1 MPQRPLLDTEFS
13 QRFFADISDLYPC
26 SARRYN
32 CTEISDVHYCQLGVL
47 RCLSTATTGQQFL
60 QHHAD
65 ENVADIEPGHFFK
78 ALKSPRRLQNITSL
92 NDLLAQPMRR
102 RVADPYAQC
111 PELKDWDLYAV
122 DGHYQHA
129 ACFDSKSKDSKGN
142 TRAIATGHFFRMNLR
157 SHHLSCL
164 DMANPEDGRKKA
176 HDITVIKRR
185 SAQEL
190 RYGSAKGRK
199 VLLVW
204 DKACIDYHLWHT
216 LKHTHGIY
224 FLTME
229 KSNSSAEICSP
240 DQLDRSEPRNSG
252 VVSDHLVGTSNGV
265 MLRRIVYT
273 NPEDGVTYAYLTNDF
288 TLPAYQLVLLYKHRW
303 DIEKIFHQL
312 KSKMHERKS
321 WASSLAAKQSH
332 AIFECLA
339 HNLLLL
345 FEERLIREE
354 GIRDDVEEKKQIGR
368 TCPTCQNPGKPA
380 IMKFVAIVRNFI
392 NSAVTRATQRTQR
405 FIRWVRVR
413 IYQHVPWSESVARL
427 RELWTLPA

>member
-1 MPQRPLLDTEFS
+1 MPQRPLLDTDCS
-13 QRFFADISDLYPC
+13 RRFFADIPALYPG
-26 SARRYN
+26 SARRYD
-32 CTEISDVHYCQLGVL
+32 CPGISDIHYCQLGVL

-92 NDLLAQPMRR
+92 NDLLAQPMRQ
-102 RVADPYAQC
+102 RVPDPYAQC
-111 PELKDWDLYAV
+111 PELSGWDIHAV
-122 DGHYQHA
+122 DGHYQHP
-129 ACFDSKSKDSKGN
+129 ACFDPKTKDSKGN
-142 TRAIATGHFFRMNLR
+142 LRAIATGHFFRMDLR
-157 SHHLSCL
+157 THHLSCL
-164 DMANPEDGRKKA
+164 DMGNPEDGKKKA

-185 SAQEL
+185 SADQL
-190 RYGSAKGRK
+190 RYGAAKGRK
-199 VLLVW
+199 VMLVW

-224 FLTME
+224 FLTLE
-229 KSNSSAEICSP
+229 KSNSAAEICSQ
-240 DQLDRSEPRNSG
+240 DLLDRSEPRNAG

-265 MLRRIVYT
+265 MLRRVVYT
-273 NPEDGVTYAYLTNDF
+273 NPEDGVGYTYLTTDF

-312 KSKMHERKS
+312 KSKMNERKS
-321 WASSLAAKQSH
+321 WASSLVAKQSH

-354 GIRDDVEEKKQIGR
+354 GIRDEVEERKRIGR
-368 TCPTCQNPGKPA
+368 TRPKAAAPG
-380 IMKFVAIVRNFI
+380 IMKIVGIVRNFV

-413 IYQHVPWSESVARL
+413 IYQRVPWSESVARL
-427 RELWTLPA
+427 RELWTLPT

>member
-1 MPQRPLLDTEFS
+1 MPHRPLLDTEFS
-13 QRFFADISDLYPC
+13 RRFFADVLFLYPDSARPYDCAGISD
-26 SARRYN
+26 
-32 CTEISDVHYCQLGVL
+32 IDYCQLGVL

-65 ENVADIEPGHFFK
+65 LNVANIEPGHFFK

-102 RVADPYAQC
+102 HVADPYAQC
-111 PELKDWDLYAV
+111 PELGGWDLYAV
-122 DGHYQHA
+122 DGHYHHA
-129 ACFDSKSKDSKGN
+129 AAFDPKTKDAKGN
-142 TRAIATGHFFRMNLR
+142 PRAIATGHFFRVDLR
-157 SHHLSCL
+157 THHLSCL
-164 DMANPEDGRKKA
+164 DMANPEDGKKKA

-185 SAQEL
+185 TAVQL
-190 RYGSAKGRK
+190 RYGAAKGRK

-224 FLTME
+224 FLTLE
-229 KSNSSAEICSP
+229 KAKSAAEICSA
-240 DQLDRSEPRNSG
+240 DLLDRTEPRNAG
-252 VVSDHLVGTSNGV
+252 VISDHYVGTSNSV

-273 NPEDGVTYAYLTNDF
+273 NPEDGVTYTYLTTDF

-312 KSKMHERKS
+312 KSKMNERKS
-321 WASSLAAKQSH
+321 WASSLEAKQSH

-345 FEERLIREE
+345 FEECVIREE
-354 GIRDDVEEKKQIGR
+354 GVRDQVEERKQTGRIRPKAGDPRITKTIG
-368 TCPTCQNPGKPA
+368 
-380 IMKFVAIVRNFI
+380 MVRNFV

-405 FIRWVRVR
+405 FIRWVRSR
-413 IYQHVPWSESVARL
+413 IYQQVPWSASMARL
-427 RELWTLPA
+427 RELWMLTTS

>member
-1 MPQRPLLDTEFS
+1 MPLRPLLDTEFS
-13 QRFFADISDLYPC
+13 QRFFADITDLYPG
-26 SARRYN
+26 SARRYD
-32 CTEISDVHYCQLGVL
+32 CPGISDIHYCQLGVL

-92 NDLLAQPMRR
+92 NDLLAQPMRQ

-111 PELKDWDLYAV
+111 AELGGWDIYAV
-122 DGHYQHA
+122 DGHYHHA
-129 ACFDSKSKDSKGN
+129 AGFDPKTKDSKGN
-142 TRAIATGHFFRMNLR
+142 ARAIATGHFFRLNLR
-157 SHHLSCL
+157 THHLSCL
-164 DMANPEDGRKKA
+164 DMANPEDDRKKA

-185 SAQEL
+185 TAEEL
-190 RYGSAKGRK
+190 RYGAAKGRK

-224 FLTME
+224 FLTLE
-229 KSNSSAEICSP
+229 KTNSAAEICSQ
-240 DQLDRSEPRNSG
+240 DQLDRSEPRNAG
-252 VVSDHLVGTSNGV
+252 VVSDHHVGTSNGV

-273 NPEDGVTYAYLTNDF
+273 NPEDEVTYSYLTTDF

-345 FEERLIREE
+345 LEERLVREE
-354 GIRDDVEEKKQIGR
+354 GIRDQVEAQKQIGR
-368 TCPTCQNPGKPA
+368 THPTRPKPGKPKILEA
-380 IMKFVAIVRNFI
+380 VKIARNFI

-413 IYQHVPWSESVARL
+413 IYQRVPWSQSVARL
-427 RELWTLPA
+427 RELWASPA

>member
-13 QRFFADISDLYPC
+13 QKFFNPVTDLYPGSDRRYDCPGISDL
-26 SARRYN
+26 
-32 CTEISDVHYCQLGVL
+32 HYCQLGVL

-65 ENVADIEPGHFFK
+65 ENVSNIEPGHFFK
-78 ALKSPRRLQNITSL
+78 ALKSPRRLQNLNSL
-92 NDLLAQPMRR
+92 NDLLAQPMHQ
-102 RVADPYAQC
+102 RVTDPYAQC
-111 PELKDWDLYAV
+111 PELNGWDLYAV
-122 DGHYQHA
+122 DGHYHHA
-129 ACFDSKSKDSKGN
+129 ASFDPKTRDAKGN
-142 TRAIATGHFFRMNLR
+142 ARTIATGHFFRMNLR
-157 SHHLSCL
+157 NHHLSCL
-164 DMANPEDGRKKA
+164 DMANPEDGKKKA

-185 SAQEL
+185 TAGEL
-190 RYGSAKGRK
+190 RYGAAKGRK

-204 DKACIDYHLWHT
+204 DKACIDYQLWHT

-224 FLTME
+224 FLTLE
-229 KSNSSAEICSP
+229 KSNSTAEICSQ
-240 DQLDRSEPRNSG
+240 DQLDRSEPRNAG
-252 VVSDHLVGTSNGV
+252 VISDHLVGTSNGV

-273 NPEDGVTYAYLTNDF
+273 NPEDGVTYTYLTTDF

-345 FEERLIREE
+345 FEERVVREE
-354 GIRDDVEEKKQIGR
+354 GIRDEVEEKKQIGR
-368 TCPTCQNPGKPA
+368 TRPKAEGA
-380 IMKFVAIVRNFI
+380 GVMKVVGIVQNFI
-392 NSAVTRATQRTQR
+392 NSAVIRATQRTQR

-413 IYQHVPWSESVARL
+413 IYQRVPWSESMARL
-427 RELWTLPA
+427 RELWLLPT

>member
-13 QRFFADISDLYPC
+13 QRFFAPISEIYPG
-26 SARRYN
+26 SARRYD
-32 CTEISDVHYCQLGVL
+32 CQGISDIHYCQLGVL

-78 ALKSPRRLQNITSL
+78 SLKSPRRLQNLASL
-92 NDLLAQPMRR
+92 NDLLAEPARL
-102 RVADPYAQC
+102 RVVDPYVQC
-111 PELKDWDLYAV
+111 PELSGWDLYAV
-122 DGHYQHA
+122 DGHYHHA
-129 ACFDSKSKDSKGN
+129 ACFDPKTKDSKGN
-142 TRAIATGHFFRMNLR
+142 ARAIATGHFFRMNLR

-164 DMANPEDGRKKA
+164 DMANPEDGRKMA

-185 SAQEL
+185 TAGEL
-190 RYGSAKGRK
+190 RYGAAKGRK

-224 FLTME
+224 FLTLE
-229 KSNSSAEICSP
+229 KANSAAEVCSA
-240 DQLDRSEPRNSG
+240 DLLDRGEPRNAG
-252 VVSDHLVGTSNGV
+252 VVSDHYVGTSNGV

-273 NPEDGVTYAYLTNDF
+273 NPEDGVAYTYLTTDF

-303 DIEKIFHQL
+303 DIEKVFHQL
-312 KSKMHERKS
+312 KSKMNERKS

-345 FEERLIREE
+345 FEERLVREE
-354 GIRDDVEEKKQIGR
+354 GIRDEVEGKKQLGR
-368 TCPTCQNPGKPA
+368 IRSKAGDSGK
-380 IMKFVAIVRNFI
+380 MKVVETARNFI

-405 FIRWVRVR
+405 FVRWVRVR
-413 IYQHVPWSESVARL
+413 IYQRVPWSESVARL